1 MRSGDL
7 VKTGK
12 TNAIG
17 IVVDIFG
24 DLNPEDPCVRVLFTH
39 PQQTYRWCKMS
50 SLTVVKGEEGDTM
63 VLPLQGALTTS
74 GSL

>member
-1 MRSGDL
+1 LKSGDL

-17 IVVDIFG
+17 IVVDIFE
-24 DLNPEDPCVRVLFTH
+24 DLNPEDPWVRVLFTH
-39 PQQTYRWCKMS
+39 PRQTYRWCKLS
-50 SLTVVKGEEGDTM
+50 SLTVVKKEEGGAM
-63 VLPLQGALTTS
+63 IPPLQDALNTS